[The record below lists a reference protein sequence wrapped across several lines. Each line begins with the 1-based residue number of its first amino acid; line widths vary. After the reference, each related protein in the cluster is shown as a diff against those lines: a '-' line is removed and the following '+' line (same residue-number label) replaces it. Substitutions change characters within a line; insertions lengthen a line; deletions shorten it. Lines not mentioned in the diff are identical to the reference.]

1 MDALKKFMDSMGI
14 EYKVEKTNIYHQGER
29 GTNVICVRVSVTRG
43 EEQEYL
49 QYHCYSKR
57 KDGTLK
63 YVEGNEVLGIH
74 QGVLAYLGM
83 DREIDNYFDNKAR
96 EVAKEYL

>member
-57 KDGTLK
+57 KDG
-63 YVEGNEVLGIH
+63 
-74 QGVLAYLGM
+74 
-83 DREIDNYFDNKAR
+83 NYFNIFYNN
-96 EVAKEYL
+96 VFLC